1 MVWLKMP
8 ILITADVHLSIN
20 ARDCYRLNAMQK
32 FPTLLKKQGI
42 ELLLILGDLCEE
54 KDNHSAELV
63 NAVVSLVYS
72 FAQCCPVIIL
82 QGNHDYQSGPDNPFF
97 GFLRRIERVSWVG
110 QPTAL
115 NSLQNVPEAVSRALG
130 RGAIL
135 LPHSANPDRDWRDL
149 DFRKYDWAVTHQTFA
164 GATSDSG
171 FKLSGVSL
179 SLFPK
184 HMQIVSGDIHHSQQL
199 GNLTYCGSPFRIDF
213 GDDFEPR
220 ILLIDDK
227 GKIKSLPVDGPQK
240 FLVEVK
246 TIGELQK
253 QAHLQPGDILKVRL
267 TIRPDQHADWPAL
280 VSQVK
285 AWGAEKGYLIDAV
298 QPIVVGGQKSMTKD
312 KPLAPKQSDEQLLTD
327 YAKARG
333 VDEKTVK
340 IGLGLL

>member
-1 MVWLKMP
+1 M
-8 ILITADVHLSIN
+8 ILITSDLHLSVSP
-20 ARDCYRLNAMQK
+20 RDSYRDDFMKALPGLA
-32 FPTLLKKQGI
+32 KKQGADLI
-42 ELLLILGDLCEE
+42 LILGDLCES
-54 KDNHSAELV
+54 KDEHPSELV
-63 NAVVSLVYS
+63 NSVVDHFHALAQVAPLV
-72 FAQCCPVIIL
+72 VL
-82 QGNHDYQSGPDNPFF
+82 KGNHDYLHPDHPYF
-97 GFLRRIERVSWVG
+97 GFLGRLKGVSWVG

-115 NSLQNVPEAVSRALG
+115 NSLQNVPEAISRALG

-149 DFRKYDWAVTHQTFA
+149 DFRKYDWAFTHQTFA

-184 HMQIVSGDIHHSQQL
+184 HMQIVSGDIHHPQQL

-240 FLVEVK
+240 FLIEVK

-298 QPIVVGGQKSMTKD
+298 QPIIMGGQKSMTKS
-312 KPLAPKQSDEQLLTD
+312 KPLAPKQSDEQLLAE
-327 YAKARG
+327 YAKVRG
-333 VDEKTVK
+333 VDDKTVK
-340 IGLGLL
+340 VGLGLL